1 MHSLFLF
8 FLIFSVSVGLTT
20 YVLALMVFF
29 RSKSR
34 LERYFLAILSFYL
47 LIMVFSTVLFYAGQ
61 NGGTTQSHIV
71 LFTLSRISA
80 AGMVVFGIL
89 FMHEL
94 LEFARSPRAQRLVL
108 LLLGLWTVVFLGL
121 FFYSYRT
128 LHLFR
133 EIDKVF
139 DASDPLLYASIL
151 YILLL
156 FFIRHRKVPQSPLLK
171 TTRSIAVSAALY
183 TPTFLLDDLRTT
195 LFLEVGHASI
205 HFRLRLFPL
214 YYLVFNG
221 LLLYYG
227 FRYFLAPRIETG
239 AGAATVSE
247 SFLSKYNITPREK
260 ELIRLLVEGYSNKK
274 IGNALFISPATV
286 RNHLHNIFEKTGVS
300 NRVELIRLATG
311 AH

>member
-1 MHSLFLF
+1 MQSLFLF
-8 FLIFSVSVGLTT
+8 FLVFSVSVGLTT

-47 LIMVFSTVLFYAGQ
+47 LIMVISTVLFYTGQ
-61 NGGTTQSHIV
+61 TEATTRSLHIV

-94 LEFARSPRAQRLVL
+94 LEFTRTARARRLAA

-121 FFYSYRT
+121 FFYSYRA

-139 DASDPLLYASIL
+139 DASDPLLYAAVL
-151 YILLL
+151 YMLLL
-156 FFIRHRKVPQSPLLK
+156 FFIRHRRVPQSPLLK
-171 TTRSIAVSAALY
+171 TTRSIAISAALY
-183 TPTFLLDDLRTT
+183 TPTFFLDDLRTT
-195 LFLEVGHASI
+195 LFLEVGRASI

-227 FRYFLAPRIETG
+227 FRYFLAPRTT
-239 AGAATVSE
+239 AGGEQAAVSE
-247 SFLSKYNITPREK
+247 SFLSKYSITPREK

-274 IGNALFISPATV
+274 IGQLLFISPATV
-286 RNHLHNIFEKTGVS
+286 RNHLHNIFEKTGAT
-300 NRVELIRLATG
+300 NRVELIRLCRG
-311 AH
+311 